1 MRKLIKEL
9 LQYSLLYKGKGKKSK
24 GKKRKNLYAE
34 YEHTRVCE
42 ECFDKFKVPEYEEGK
57 VYSSLCEPCILKLK
71 QASALP
77 QQASASSSQ
86 PASSSQQ
93 PVASSSQPAP
103 LPQQPVASSSKQPA
117 SQQPA
122 SLSLLEALK
131 DALKKAHENVIN
143 KKPFMGVSKID
154 VACDMNEVNDV
165 FKSKTNCKWITYGGK
180 DVNVNLSSCDDKILF
195 VQLFEKVYK
204 YTVVN
209 EGRKTQNSQI
219 SSSVFQTDY
228 SYFASNFLK
237 SILPDVDS
245 VYHKLYVLRKPKNS
259 NMTWHVDKNTG
270 GRTTDLVIYFI
281 IGPPQSYSVFYTF
294 YASTNEQREK
304 LQQIDSKKIHI
315 QKNFKELTL
324 DKVEQ
329 EVKKGWHK
337 LDGPDAIPYE
347 IKNELN
353 NIDGIEIFCLY
364 ATAGQVVVFDGS
376 KLHGVS
382 NNINFTNSPQVVLAL
397 NINYFTKTPKL

>member
-93 PVASSSQPAP
+93 PVASSSQPAPLPQQPAASKQPFVSQPAPLPQQPAASSSQPAP

-270 GRTTDLVIYFI
+270 GRTTD
-281 IGPPQSYSVFYTF
+281 
-294 YASTNEQREK
+294 EK
-304 LQQIDSKKIHI
+304 D
-315 QKNFKELTL
+315 
-324 DKVEQ
+324 
-329 EVKKGWHK
+329 
-337 LDGPDAIPYE
+337 
-347 IKNELN
+347 
-353 NIDGIEIFCLY
+353 
-364 ATAGQVVVFDGS
+364 
-376 KLHGVS
+376 
-382 NNINFTNSPQVVLAL
+382 
-397 NINYFTKTPKL
+397 